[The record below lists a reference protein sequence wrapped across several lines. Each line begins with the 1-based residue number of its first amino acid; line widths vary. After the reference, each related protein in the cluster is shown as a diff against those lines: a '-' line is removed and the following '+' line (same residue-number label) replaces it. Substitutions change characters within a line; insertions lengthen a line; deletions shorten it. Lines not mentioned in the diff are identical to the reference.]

1 MASASLSILH
11 SSSFPPSFFLLPLIL
26 APPRAN
32 TDPFLPGFWMTL
44 VAFVILLLAGC
55 TVCFGRR
62 RQRMSSATAYPMTE
76 ARAPFWKRAFKRN

>member
-1 MASASLSILH
+1 
-11 SSSFPPSFFLLPLIL
+11 
-26 APPRAN
+26 
-32 TDPFLPGFWMTL
+32 MTL

-76 ARAPFWKRAFKRN
+76 ARAPFWKRAFRRN